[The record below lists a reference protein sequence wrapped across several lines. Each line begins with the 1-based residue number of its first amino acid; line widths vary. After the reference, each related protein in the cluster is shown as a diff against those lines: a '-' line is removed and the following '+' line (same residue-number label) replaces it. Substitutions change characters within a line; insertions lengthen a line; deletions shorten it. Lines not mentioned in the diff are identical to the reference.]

1 MRGFLFARGVKEM
14 LKRRVKNKGLINPN
28 ILIIMFIMPMLLM
41 LLLNANL
48 NILSSAAQFKS
59 RVNHYHS
66 LSSSISKATQC
77 LQHDLPL
84 GVPERI
90 PEAEISINGLDIQY
104 VAIIPIEQ
112 DSESAICDIVAI
124 ARDDSLIAL
133 KKEVEVQFFS
143 ESEEH
148 YSVQVIS
155 EGFTDPQSLIDQY
168 NLPIER

>member
-1 MRGFLFARGVKEM
+1 MPKHQIN
-14 LKRRVKNKGLINPN
+14 NKGLINPN
-28 ILIIMFIMPMLLM
+28 ILVIIFIMPMLLM
-41 LLLNANL
+41 LLLNTNL
-48 NILSSAAQFKS
+48 SILNSAAQFKS

-66 LSSSISKATQC
+66 LSSSISKATQY

-84 GVPERI
+84 DTPERV

-112 DSESAICDIVAI
+112 DSESTIYDIVAI
-124 ARDDSLIAL
+124 ARDDSLTAL
-133 KKEVEVQFFS
+133 KKEVEVQFFTDP

-168 NLPIER
+168 NLPIGR

>member
-1 MRGFLFARGVKEM
+1 MPKHRIN
-14 LKRRVKNKGLINPN
+14 NKGLINPN
-28 ILIIMFIMPMLLM
+28 ILVIIFIMPMLLM
-41 LLLNANL
+41 LLLNTNL
-48 NILSSAAQFKS
+48 SILNSAAQFKS
-59 RVNHYHS
+59 RVSHYHS
-66 LSSSISKATQC
+66 LSSSISKATQY

-112 DSESAICDIVAI
+112 DSESTICNIVAI

-155 EGFTDPQSLIDQY
+155 EGFTQP
-168 NLPIER
+168 RVF